1 MDLSSR
7 NAADEI
13 ELNWSGFLIADPDAP
28 WIECLILTVSGNG
41 LCLDVGALVVPEI
54 FAVAFTPCGSVR
66 RVCARTWRRGELV
79 RARFVTGT
87 EFRSALKANPPSAVV
102 AS

>member
-87 EFRSALKANPPSAVV
+87 ELRAVLKANPPSAVV